1 MKKSCSELGRGKAAQ
16 GIYSTGLHLIMCS
29 ELKTNPFKM
38 ATEMHFSNES
48 KMVADVMASVI
59 NDFKG
64 SEAHCCFKVTALAS
78 L

>member
-1 MKKSCSELGRGKAAQ
+1 MRESSSRH
-16 GIYSTGLHLIMCS
+16 IFYSGLLLIMCF
-29 ELKTNPFKM
+29 ELKTNTFKM

-64 SEAHCCFKVTALAS
+64 SGARCCFKATTLAS

>member
-1 MKKSCSELGRGKAAQ
+1 
-16 GIYSTGLHLIMCS
+16 
-29 ELKTNPFKM
+29 
-38 ATEMHFSNES
+38 MHFSNES

-64 SEAHCCFKVTALAS
+64 SGARCCFKATTLAS